1 MGLVSFARGIPG
13 PDLLPVDGFG
23 EAANT
28 AVERDGRTI
37 LNYGPPGGYGPLR
50 EWIAERHDVEPAR
63 VLVTN
68 GSLQGFNFVMRRLL
82 GEGGRAI
89 VEAPSYDRTLLTLRA
104 LGAEVEALPLRDDG
118 LDVGALSESLARHG
132 PPRVVYTIPTFQ
144 NPSGRTL
151 SLESRHTLAR
161 LVGEHE
167 LLVYEDDPYGGVRF
181 EGEHLPTVF
190 ELTHG
195 VGIIYSSSFSKT
207 VAPGIRVGYAV
218 LPEELVKPVEAL
230 AAETYISPSIFVQG
244 ALYEFVASGGFD
256 SALAR
261 VRDGLRERRDA
272 MLEALEQELPEG
284 STWNRPEGGY
294 FLWVDFPAG
303 VDSAAL
309 LEQATEAGVTFVK
322 GADFFL
328 GEGGEDSARLAFS
341 FATPDEIRE
350 GVAKLGMLARERLA
364 VAA

>member
-1 MGLVSFARGIPG
+1 MSAHSP
-13 PDLLPVDGFG
+13 
-23 EAANT
+23 T
-28 AVERDGRTI
+28 
-37 LNYGPPGGYGPLR
+37 PLR
-50 EWIAERHDVEPAR
+50 ATV
-63 VLVTN
+63 
-68 GSLQGFNFVMRRLL
+68 RRASST
-82 GEGGRAI
+82 RF
-89 VEAPSYDRTLLTLRA
+89 
-104 LGAEVEALPLRDDG
+104 
-118 LDVGALSESLARHG
+118 
-132 PPRVVYTIPTFQ
+132 PTFQ

-151 SLESRHTLAR
+151 SLENRRTLAG

-181 EGEHLPTVF
+181 EGEHLPTLF
-190 ELTHG
+190 ELTDG

-218 LPEELVKPVEAL
+218 LPEELVKPVEAI

-256 SALAR
+256 TALAR

-272 MLEALEQELPEG
+272 MIEALEQELPEG

-341 FATPDEIRE
+341 FATPDEIRD
-350 GVAKLGMLARERLA
+350 GIAKLGLLVRERLA

>member
-1 MGLVSFARGIPG
+1 
-13 PDLLPVDGFG
+13 LPVDGFG
-23 EAANT
+23 EAART

-118 LDVGALSESLARHG
+118 LDMGALSESLALHG

-151 SLESRHTLAR
+151 SLESRHTLAS

-181 EGEHLPTVF
+181 EGEHLPTLF
-190 ELTHG
+190 ELTEG

-261 VRDGLRERRDA
+261 VRDGLRARARAARGLD
-272 MLEALEQELPEG
+272 LE
-284 STWNRPEGGY
+284 
-294 FLWVDFPAG
+294 PA
-303 VDSAAL
+303 
-309 LEQATEAGVTFVK
+309 
-322 GADFFL
+322 
-328 GEGGEDSARLAFS
+328 
-341 FATPDEIRE
+341 
-350 GVAKLGMLARERLA
+350 
-364 VAA
+364 

>member
-1 MGLVSFARGIPG
+1 M
-13 PDLLPVDGFG
+13 
-23 EAANT
+23 
-28 AVERDGRTI
+28 ERDGRTI

-50 EWIAERHDVEPAR
+50 EWIAERHDVEAAR

-118 LDVGALSESLARHG
+118 LDVGALSDSLERHG

-181 EGEHLPTVF
+181 EG
-190 ELTHG
+190 G
-195 VGIIYSSSFSKT
+195 SSSD
-207 VAPGIRVGYAV
+207 AV
-218 LPEELVKPVEAL
+218 
-230 AAETYISPSIFVQG
+230 
-244 ALYEFVASGGFD
+244 
-256 SALAR
+256 R
-261 VRDGLRERRDA
+261 
-272 MLEALEQELPEG
+272 
-284 STWNRPEGGY
+284 
-294 FLWVDFPAG
+294 AG
-303 VDSAAL
+303 
-309 LEQATEAGVTFVK
+309 
-322 GADFFL
+322 
-328 GEGGEDSARLAFS
+328 
-341 FATPDEIRE
+341 
-350 GVAKLGMLARERLA
+350 
-364 VAA
+364 